1 MIGTKEK
8 FYTAKYDRV
17 FKEIFLKK
25 ENEDLLKK
33 LLKVALKE
41 VSIKEIK
48 KVLNIEKN
56 SGNIHVR
63 RKYVDVLLETDI
75 GLVGIE
81 INSSVKDYL
90 HVRNLAY
97 QCDTYAHYTET
108 GEYYREDIYII
119 QINLTYGIKNDE
131 EIMRVYEVQDKNQKK
146 FVENFQVIEYNM
158 DKVMEYWYTKDEKKI
173 KEYLYLILLDLEKE
187 ELEEV
192 AKESLEVE
200 KYMKDLE
207 KVNEDPRFREFMTKE
222 EDERK
227 IRNTEIYA
235 AREEGLSQGFL
246 QGSKQEKIEIAK
258 KMLSKD
264 KSIEEIM
271 EFTSLTK
278 NEIDQLS

>member
-1 MIGTKEK
+1 MIETKEK

-17 FKEIFLKK
+17 FKEIFLKE
-25 ENEDLLKK
+25 ENEDLLKE

-48 KVLNIEKN
+48 KVLNVEKN
-56 SGNIHVR
+56 VRNIHVR

-90 HVRNLAY
+90 HVRNFAY
-97 QCDTYAHYTET
+97 HCDTYAHYTET

-131 EIMRVYEVQDKNQKK
+131 EIMRVYEVQDKTQKK

-173 KEYLYLILLDLEKE
+173 KEYLYLILLDLGKE

-227 IRNTEIYA
+227 IRNTELKA
-235 AREEGLSQGFL
+235 AEEKGLL
-246 QGSKQEKIEIAK
+246 QGKIEIAR
-258 KMLSKD
+258 KMLLKN

-271 EFTSLTK
+271 EFTNLTK
-278 NEIDQLS
+278 DEIDKLF

>member
-1 MIGTKEK
+1 MIETKEK

-17 FKEIFLKK
+17 FKEIFLKE

-119 QINLTYGIKNDE
+119 QINLTYGIKNDD

-158 DKVMEYWYTKDEKKI
+158 DKIMEYWYTKDEKKI
-173 KEYLYLILLDLEKE
+173 KEYLYLILLDLGKE

-227 IRNTEIYA
+227 IRNTELYA
-235 AREEGLSQGFL
+235 AKEEGLL
-246 QGSKQEKIEIAK
+246 QGSKQKEIEIAK
-258 KMLSKD
+258 NLLGKL
-264 KSIEEIM
+264 SIEEISKA
-271 EFTSLTK
+271 TGLK
-278 NEIDQLS
+278 VDEIENLES

>member
-1 MIGTKEK
+1 MIETKEK

-17 FKEIFLKK
+17 FKEIFLKE

-48 KVLNIEKN
+48 KVLNTEKN
-56 SGNIHVR
+56 VRNIHVR

-75 GLVGIE
+75 GLVAIE
-81 INSSVKDYL
+81 LNSTVKDYL

-97 QCDTYAHYTET
+97 QCDTYSHYTET

-131 EIMRVYEVQDKNQKK
+131 EIMRVYEIQDKTQKK

-158 DKVMEYWYTKDEKKI
+158 DKVMKYWYTKDEKKI
-173 KEYLYLILLDLEKE
+173 KEYLYLILLDLGKE

-227 IRNTEIYA
+227 IRNTELYA

-246 QGSKQEKIEIAK
+246 QGKIEIAK
-258 KMLSKD
+258 NLLGIL
-264 KSIEEIM
+264 SIEEISKA
-271 EFTSLTK
+271 TGL
-278 NEIDQLS
+278 EIEEIKKLES

>member
-1 MIGTKEK
+1 MIETKEK

-17 FKEIFLKK
+17 FKEIFLKE
-25 ENEDLLKK
+25 ENEDLLKE
-33 LLKVALKE
+33 LLKVALKN
-41 VSIKEIK
+41 VAIHEIK
-48 KVLNIEKN
+48 KVLNTEKN

-75 GLVGIE
+75 GLVAIE

-97 QCDTYAHYTET
+97 HCDTYAHYTET
-108 GEYYREDIYII
+108 GKYYREDIYII

-131 EIMRVYEVQDKNQKK
+131 EILRVYEIQDKNQKK

-158 DKVMEYWYTKDEKKI
+158 DKIMEYWYTKDEEKI

-192 AKESLEVE
+192 SKKSPEVK

-227 IRNTEIYA
+227 IRNTELYA
-235 AREEGLSQGFL
+235 AEEKGFL
-246 QGSKQEKIEIAK
+246 QGSKQEKIEIATNLK
-258 KMLSKD
+258 QLDIPIEKIAASTGL
-264 KSIEEIM
+264 SIEEIKKL
-271 EFTSLTK
+271 ES
-278 NEIDQLS
+278 